1 MSRRALFLILLVGAA
16 ACGSDVD
23 DRPVSWNY
31 IYAAIVLPN
40 CTRAACHSALTRTAM
55 QNFEDKGLARESMKT
70 VDTLNMLRGERV
82 DFLRMPPDQPLPNA
96 DIDLIE
102 RWQDAGLPD

>member
-1 MSRRALFLILLVGAA
+1 MWTRALCLIALVGAS

-31 IYAAIVLPN
+31 IYAAIVVPN
-40 CTRAACHSALTRTAM
+40 CTRAACHSALTRTAGN
-55 QNFEDKGLARESMKT
+55 NFSVKAIARESLKT
-70 VDTLNMLRGERV
+70 ADTLNMLKGVRV
-82 DFLRMPPDQPLPNA
+82 DYLRMPPDQPLPNA